1 MKMDRL
7 PLLFTFKDQ
16 VYGDGFL
23 ADIEA
28 QGRVLE
34 VRGPE
39 EEEGVWMNGVQPGG
53 IAEGGEDD
61 YKARVAFKKTYK
73 AVLFDIASEA
83 KNFNAFKREVEKFF
97 NEVCRPIEKEWL
109 DAVKR
114 VREENYT
121 EEGLQKKHAGKTEVK
136 VIVKRVHLTH
146 ENNTIDAERHQLP
159 ELDLAA

>member
-1 MKMDRL
+1 MDRL
-7 PLLFTFKDQ
+7 PLLFTFKDR

-28 QGRVLE
+28 HGRVLA
-34 VRGPE
+34 VRGSE
-39 EEEGVWMNGVQPGG
+39 EEGGVWMNGVQPGG

-61 YKARVAFKKTYK
+61 DKARVAFKKTYK

-83 KNFNAFKREVEKFF
+83 KNFNAFKQEVEKFF

-109 DAVKR
+109 DAVKQ
-114 VREENYT
+114 VKKENYT
-121 EEGLQKKHAGKTEVK
+121 EEGLRKKHVEKTAVK
-136 VIVKRVHLTH
+136 VTVKKVHLTH
-146 ENNTIDAERHQLP
+146 KDNSIDAECHQPP